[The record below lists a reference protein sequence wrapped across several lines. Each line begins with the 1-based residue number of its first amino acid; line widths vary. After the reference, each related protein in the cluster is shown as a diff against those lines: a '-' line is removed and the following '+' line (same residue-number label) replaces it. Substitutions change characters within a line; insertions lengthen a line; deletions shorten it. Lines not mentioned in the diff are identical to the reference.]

1 MGALVVSVAHPSLVK
16 EDPWAKE
23 EPWALEGLVGHQ
35 VGQVGAGGLPFQGDP
50 LAS

>member
-1 MGALVVSVAHPSLVK
+1 MGALVVSVAHPSVVM

-35 VGQVGAGGLPFQGDP
+35 VGQVGAGGSPFQEGP
-50 LAS
+50 